1 MKSRVQ
7 LCSCSK
13 HCHFLANLMHDHVWF
28 TKHYFTDKKDKNHL
42 FDKKNSLKLPINKM
56 SAILA
61 LGKELKIQ
69 LFKTSNEGEGLE
81 QILENKSDDDIF
93 KMCHELTGKALKKY
107 NTEEEKRKN
116 VKRKVQKS
124 LHIYHLGQST
134 TIDSIVELIKGL
146 VKRDYPHLG
155 IFDGSQLLQIFVP
168 EIWINKCPEI
178 VGEKEYLELREGLK
192 VSIPKFDQ
200 TKINSS

>member
-1 MKSRVQ
+1 
-7 LCSCSK
+7 
-13 HCHFLANLMHDHVWF
+13 
-28 TKHYFTDKKDKNHL
+28 
-42 FDKKNSLKLPINKM
+42 M

-69 LFKTSNEGEGLE
+69 LFKTSNEGEALE
-81 QILENKSDDDIF
+81 QILANKSDHEIF
-93 KMCHELTGKALKKY
+93 QMCHELTGKALKRANIEKD
-107 NTEEEKRKN
+107 KRKN
-116 VKRKVQKS
+116 IQTKVQKS
-124 LHIYHLGQST
+124 LNIYHLGQST

-178 VGEKEYLELREGLK
+178 IGEKEYLELREGLK
-192 VSIPKFDQ
+192 VSIPKYDQ
-200 TKINSS
+200 TK